1 MSEQVKNKRGSVG
14 SVWGLTGLPDRQTYG
29 LLTEADFSYKTDISV
44 TFQFLVG
51 VGECYVDF
59 GIWASDTWIYQAVQV
74 SSGKIGV
81 GEEKSNKP
89 RSLTVPIL
97 QCFGKYFAKGFSG

>member
-1 MSEQVKNKRGSVG
+1 MLILESG
-14 SVWGLTGLPDRQTYG
+14 PQTHG
-29 LLTEADFSYKTDISV
+29 FTRLCK
-44 TFQFLVG
+44 
-51 VGECYVDF
+51 
-59 GIWASDTWIYQAVQV
+59 V